1 MPRQHTDKDYEA
13 ELAQLRHHVLM
24 MGAKI
29 EDMISN
35 SMKAFINH
43 DLALA
48 ERMIQFDHQINCLEI
63 ETDEMCLRILARRQP
78 VASDL
83 RLITITLKL
92 VTDLERIGDLVK
104 NICERVVEMGSQIY
118 AHLMPD
124 FEKMFTLVQ
133 QMIHEALDAFV
144 ACDVERSKLILER
157 DHEVD
162 AIFSKIFSALLLD
175 MQNQSSLICQASRL
189 QSIAKYLER
198 IGDHTTNVAEM
209 VVFMAKGQDIRHQT
223 SRHKNEE

>member
-1 MPRQHTDKDYEA
+1 MPRQHTDRDYEA
-13 ELAQLRHHVLM
+13 ELGQLRHHVLT

-29 EDMISN
+29 EDMIAN
-35 SMKAFINH
+35 SMKAFVNH
-43 DLALA
+43 DLELA

-63 ETDEMCLRILARRQP
+63 ETDDMCLRILARRQP

-104 NICERVVEMGSQIY
+104 NICERVIEMGTQVEV
-118 AHLMPD
+118 HLMPD

-133 QMIHEALDAFV
+133 CMIHEALDAFV
-144 ACDVERSKLILER
+144 ACDVERSKRILER

-162 AIFSKIFSALLLD
+162 VIFSKIFAELLMD
-175 MQNQSSLICQASRL
+175 MQKQPSLIYQSSRL

-198 IGDHTTNVAEM
+198 VGDHTTNIAEM
-209 VVFMAKGQDIRHQT
+209 VVFMAKGQDIRHQM